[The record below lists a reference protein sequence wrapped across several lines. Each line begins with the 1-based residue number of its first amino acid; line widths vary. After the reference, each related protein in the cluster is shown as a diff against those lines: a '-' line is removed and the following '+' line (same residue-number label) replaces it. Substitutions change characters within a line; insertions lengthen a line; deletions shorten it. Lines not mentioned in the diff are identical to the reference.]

1 MIFDKPDH
9 ESYIFAKFKES
20 FMSDAEILEAVEKIF
35 EEEINPAL
43 AAHGGGSKVVTV
55 KDAKVYVELQG
66 GCRGCMGA
74 RMTMKNGI
82 ERLLKE
88 KVPAVQEVIDA
99 TNHG

>member
-1 MIFDKPDH
+1 MTDH
-9 ESYIFAKFKES
+9 EILDASEKLFA
-20 FMSDAEILEAVEKIF
+20 
-35 EEEINPAL
+35 EEINPAL
-43 AAHGGGSKVVTV
+43 ATHGGGATIATV
-55 KDAKVYVELQG
+55 KNGRVYVELQG

-88 KVPAVQEVIDA
+88 KIPAVIEVIDA

>member
-1 MIFDKPDH
+1 M
-9 ESYIFAKFKES
+9 
-20 FMSDAEILEAVEKIF
+20 MSDTEILDAVEKIF
-35 EEEINPAL
+35 EDEINPAL
-43 AAHGGGSKVVTV
+43 AGHGGGAKVVTV

-88 KVPAVQEVIDA
+88 KVPAVVEVIDA
-99 TNHG
+99 TDHG

>member
-1 MIFDKPDH
+1 MT
-9 ESYIFAKFKES
+9 
-20 FMSDAEILEAVEKIF
+20 DAEILEAVEKIF

-43 AAHGGGSKVVTV
+43 AGHGGGATITTV

-88 KVPAVQEVIDA
+88 KVPAVKEVIDA

>member
-1 MIFDKPDH
+1 MN
-9 ESYIFAKFKES
+9 
-20 FMSDAEILEAVEKIF
+20 DAEILEAVEKIF

-43 AAHGGGSKVVTV
+43 AGHGGGAKIATV
-55 KDAKVYVELQG
+55 KNAKVYVELQG

-88 KVPAVQEVIDA
+88 KVPAVLEVIDA
-99 TNHG
+99 TEHG

>member
-1 MIFDKPDH
+1 MTDI
-9 ESYIFAKFKES
+9 
-20 FMSDAEILEAVEKIF
+20 EILDAVEKVF
-35 EEEINPAL
+35 EAEINPAL
-43 AAHGGGSKVVTV
+43 AGHGGGAKVVTV
-55 KDAKVYVELQG
+55 KDSIVYVELQG

-99 TNHG
+99 TDHG